1 MLLDASALR
10 SALSGLPGWTGGAQ
24 ALEVTYRFPSFPAAI
39 AFVQAVAQAAEE
51 QRHHPDIDI
60 RYRQVHL
67 RLTSHDAGRV
77 TERDLDLARAVADL
91 AAARQAE
98 TA

>member
-1 MLLDASALR
+1 MALDESALR
-10 SALSGLPGWTGGAQ
+10 SALSRLAGWTGGAQ

-51 QRHHPDIDI
+51 RRHHPDIDI

-67 RLTSHDAGRV
+67 RLTSHDAGRT
-77 TERDLDLARAVADL
+77 TERDVDLALAVASL
-91 AAARQAE
+91 AAAGQAQP
-98 TA
+98 A